1 MKKVTAPIVLGLL
14 LAANLSPLRTSAVEP
29 EISQQQLKAQIQ
41 FFQEALDNLAPA
53 SPEQAAKLWA
63 EGPKTRNGVLQYAAA
78 CDKLKVEIIRRLGK
92 PEENFWNIGMS
103 SPWVEKYEIGKF
115 EMISPFEFKTTI
127 KYYWATSTGA
137 SGITEDK
144 LTIIKEGNTW
154 CVSDRK

>member
-1 MKKVTAPIVLGLL
+1 MKRGIVLIILGLVLEACL
-14 LAANLSPLRTSAVEP
+14 LPLPTTAAEP
-29 EISQQQLKAQIQ
+29 KISEQQLKAQIQ
-41 FFQEALDNLAPA
+41 FFQEALDKLAPT
-53 SPEQAAKLWA
+53 SPEQAARLWA

-78 CDKLKVEIIRRLGK
+78 CDSLKAKIINRLGK
-92 PEENFWNIGMS
+92 PEESFWNIGMS

-137 SGITEDK
+137 AGTTEDK
-144 LTIIKEGNTW
+144 LTIIKRRNTW